1 MAKYDEALVLQML
14 FDDELVV
21 CSAPSYEAKVGD
33 LVKLASGNVGK
44 VVHVVRDYDGEARS
58 LAAHFTTIRTA
69 EAIYHKSWS
78 REKETQEPAKPE
90 VAEGA

>member
-14 FDDELVV
+14 FDEELVV
-21 CSAPSYEAKVGD
+21 CSAPYGKAEVGD
-33 LVKLASGNVGK
+33 LVKLTSGSIGK
-44 VVHVVRDYDGEARS
+44 VVHAVHDFDGEARS

-69 EAIYHKSWS
+69 ETIYGKYWS
-78 REKETQEPAKPE
+78 REKEEKEE